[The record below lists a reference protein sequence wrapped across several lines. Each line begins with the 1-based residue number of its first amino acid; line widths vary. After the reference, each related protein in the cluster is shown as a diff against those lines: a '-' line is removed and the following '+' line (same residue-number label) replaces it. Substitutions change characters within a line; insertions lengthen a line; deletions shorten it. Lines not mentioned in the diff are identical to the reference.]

1 MKQKSKTRN
10 NKKRIVVIG
19 GGTGTYTVLSG
30 LKKYPVSLTAI
41 VTMADDGGS
50 TGQLRDEL
58 GVLPPGDVRQCLV
71 ALSRSDLLM
80 RELMNYRFLRGSLKG
95 HSFGNI
101 LLSALEK
108 VTGSFD
114 VAVERASDI
123 LRTAGKVIPA
133 TLVKTRL
140 VASLAGGR
148 ILHGE
153 HVIDTGNLKKML
165 KLELRPKAVVNPK
178 AVRAILEADVVVIG
192 PGNVYSSLVPNFLV
206 RGLGAAVCKSRAKK
220 IFVCNLMTK
229 AGHTDAWQV
238 EDFANTIERYLGC
251 SFDSVIYNRKAP
263 SASLVK
269 KYAQKGERVV
279 RARGKL
285 PKKYVGA
292 DLISKKFPMPRKG
305 DSMKR
310 SFIRHDPDKLA
321 RLIVGQ
327 LTI

>member
-1 MKQKSKTRN
+1 MKPKS
-10 NKKRIVVIG
+10 NKKNSRKRIVVIG

-30 LKKYPVSLTAI
+30 LKNYPVSLTAI

-114 VAVERASDI
+114 EAVERASDI
-123 LRTAGKVIPA
+123 LRLGGKVIPA

-140 VASLAGGR
+140 VASLAGNR
-148 ILHGE
+148 VLHGE
-153 HVIDTGNLKKML
+153 YVIDTGNLKKML
-165 KLELRPKAVVNPK
+165 KLELRPKAKANPK
-178 AVRAILEADVVVIG
+178 AIRAILAADMVVMG
-192 PGNVYSSLVPNFLV
+192 PGDVFTSLVPNLLV
-206 RGLGAAVCKSRAKK
+206 QGLAAAVCKSRAKK
-220 IFVCNLMTK
+220 VFVCNLMTK
-229 AGHTDAWQV
+229 AGHTDGWHT
-238 EDFANTIERYLGC
+238 EDFVYTIERYLGC
-251 SFDSVIYNRKAP
+251 GFDSVIYNKKAP
-263 SASLVK
+263 LPSLVK
-269 KYAQKGERVV
+269 KYAQKGEHVV
-279 RARGKL
+279 MAQGKL
-285 PKKYVGA
+285 PKKYMGA
-292 DLISKKFPMPRKG
+292 DLISKTFPTSQKG
-305 DSMKR
+305 DAIKR
-310 SFIRHDPDKLA
+310 SFIRHNPDKLA
-321 RLIVGQ
+321 RLIVRQ